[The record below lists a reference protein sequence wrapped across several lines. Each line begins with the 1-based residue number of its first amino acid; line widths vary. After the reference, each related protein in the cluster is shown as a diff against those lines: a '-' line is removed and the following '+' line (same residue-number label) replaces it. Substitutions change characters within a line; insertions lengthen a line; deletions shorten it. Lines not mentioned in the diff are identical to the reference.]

1 MVRRS
6 VARDIRYLANQQL
19 TELEIAV
26 SSVLDFR
33 NPGTLGLTPEDL
45 TGPSSEIPW
54 LLAQAAV
61 GRGAGGILVP
71 SAALQG
77 NNLVLFPSNLPSV
90 LPVRIVR
97 SEALPLDLPVS
108 LE

>member
-6 VARDIRYLANQQL
+6 VARNIRYLENQQL

-33 NPGTLGLTPEDL
+33 NPAALGLTPEDL
-45 TGPSSEIPW
+45 TGLRSEVPW
-54 LLAQAAV
+54 SLAQAAV
-61 GRGAGGILVP
+61 ERGAGGMLVP
-71 SAALQG
+71 SAALHG
-77 NNLVLFPSNLPSV
+77 NSLVLFPSNLPSV